1 MLGQRLA
8 GSWGI
13 AYSHAAI
20 EIDPKNGILQ
30 IAESEPDGLRIWD
43 MGAFMSD
50 AANRG
55 SNVDRYSSNT
65 AITSAQTGAL
75 SSIAQDHVEDSYNF
89 MIFFT
94 NRSDDKFTCADFC
107 DYAARMANMPPI
119 NDKPLYGL
127 SPLPSDLSKSANY
140 HMSVMDWPGK

>member
-1 MLGQRLA
+1 MMLA
-8 GSWGI
+8 
-13 AYSHAAI
+13 
-20 EIDPKNGILQ
+20 
-30 IAESEPDGLRIWD
+30 
-43 MGAFMSD
+43 
-50 AANRG
+50 
-55 SNVDRYSSNT
+55 NVDRYSSNT

-75 SSIAQDHVEDSYNF
+75 SSIAQDHVGDFYNF

-119 NDKPLYGL
+119 NDKSLYGL

-140 HMSVMDWPGK
+140 HMSVMDWPGKWHVRIQRLSYIGPCGFVDYVGHRSFC